1 MRKKFSSMSKRD
13 IATKF
18 FTTMILFVLLSP
30 TIYLI
35 GYTTHVSAGSRDTGS
50 DHSTMISELLD
61 DSIKSIPIAELIQ
74 SSEHYAGESVRV
86 VGFLR
91 LLSDGV
97 PAYLQ
102 DGVETVKLDLLGVD
116 VPDSYNHKKIEIKG
130 HVRAD
135 AGKQI
140 TIEVTDLSLMESD
153 TYSTRSTRTL
163 QGDQNVVVVMAR
175 FNDIPN
181 TRYTVADMDNMIFGP
196 QDSVN
201 GLYYECSYH
210 NINITGDVV
219 GWYDLPENRSD
230 YIPTDAL
237 GKEDQL
243 NTDFDKLVKDAIDL
257 SDPDV
262 DFDLYDGIVVVING
276 AFFRGLGIDQWQA
289 STDEGKKTMM
299 ATIVGENPGDLDH
312 EVWGRIAHEVGHMLG
327 LKHETP
333 KPDEYNNPFCLM
345 ASLYPGHLCAWHKMR
360 DCVDWLPSANVQT
373 VEPGS
378 IETYTVLPLE
388 NMPIGGDVYAIKVT
402 ITNKLYYMVEVRR
415 FIGYDAYVKLGGDYE
430 MPDEG
435 VIIYLVN
442 EDRKGPIDVM
452 DSKNVP
458 ADDLSD
464 APWDVGESFVNSTY
478 GINITVDEEL
488 YTNGPF
494 KITVQNNLQKPPDM
508 MITLWGDPPHE
519 SVDIWIDS
527 ELNGWDWYRYNDG
540 DPKNPVGNGDDPWA
554 NHTNRVYAKV
564 RNIGGA
570 NAFGAKVNFYYN
582 APPGLG
588 QWGTWVLI
596 NSTTVNIA
604 PKEEKNVSVEWIPP
618 ILADAGTGIVK
629 MHTCLKVEIEPVPGE
644 INTDNQCAQENIKHF
659 EITTGSGFQNVTT
672 TFTVG
677 NPYPQTQR
685 IFLQL
690 LDLPSGW
697 NVTLDKDTFLLDA
710 YETTEVTLFIGPPQD
725 VDLSTLLSTLYS
737 TLCPNSGQFHIR
749 GLTIV
754 GPTTPEFMHFEEIG
768 GITVSVHPVEKLREE
783 DVRFSVTPPTITIG
797 NNISVNGLLQQMP
810 NFTVSLLFTSPS
822 GVIITKTTKTDSE
835 GYFNDSFQPAE
846 TGTWRLQVFSTGSGS
861 YSSVLSTTKS
871 FEVNLDTTPPT
882 IIHTPIISWRNNTA
896 ILINATIT
904 DNVGVGSAVLFY
916 RKATER
922 SYVSVQMDSVSHNVW
937 TGTIPESAVTSAGLE
952 YYIRATDGKNNE
964 TTPVYTVTVP
974 TTTATIIEGRE
985 IRVYYNGTRNLTV
998 RNITFNEREILR
1010 GNIPA
1015 DRGDIGFFIDINIT
1029 GVFRNAFITMQY
1041 NDSDVVGVDEDTLR
1055 MYYWNETTNGWIL
1068 IEDSGVWTNNN
1079 TVWANITHLT
1089 IFAPMAE
1096 KVSVNIPPTPVTLN
1110 IPTGATKNLLT
1121 LTWSKNT
1128 DSDFASYEIYKS
1140 TSSGTLGTLV
1150 TTINTNTTNTYT
1162 VTGLAPGTTY
1172 YFTVRVVDTGELYSN
1187 SNQVS
1192 ATTLSEPEKKEQKGF
1207 IPGYE
1212 TTVLLAV
1219 IAVCTIL
1226 LRRKTKN

>member
-1 MRKKFSSMSKRD
+1 
-13 IATKF
+13 
-18 FTTMILFVLLSP
+18 
-30 TIYLI
+30 
-35 GYTTHVSAGSRDTGS
+35 
-50 DHSTMISELLD
+50 
-61 DSIKSIPIAELIQ
+61 
-74 SSEHYAGESVRV
+74 
-86 VGFLR
+86 
-91 LLSDGV
+91 
-97 PAYLQ
+97 
-102 DGVETVKLDLLGVD
+102 
-116 VPDSYNHKKIEIKG
+116 
-130 HVRAD
+130 
-135 AGKQI
+135 
-140 TIEVTDLSLMESD
+140 
-153 TYSTRSTRTL
+153 
-163 QGDQNVVVVMAR
+163 MAR

-219 GWYDLPENRSD
+219 GWYTLPQNRSY

-243 NTDFDKLVKDAIDL
+243 QTDFEALVKDAIDL

-312 EVWGRIAHEVGHMLG
+312 KVWGRIAHEVGHMLG
-327 LKHETP
+327 LQHETP

-345 ASLYPGHLCAWHKMR
+345 ASLYPGHLCAWSKMR
-360 DCVDWLPSANVQT
+360 PCVDWLPSANVQT
-373 VEPGS
+373 VGPDS
-378 IETYTVLPLE
+378 IVTYTVQPLE
-388 NMPIGGDVYAIKVT
+388 NVPLGSDVYAIKVT
-402 ITNKLYYMVEVRR
+402 ITNKLYYMVEVRQK
-415 FIGYDAYVKLGGDYE
+415 IGYDNIS

-452 DSKNVP
+452 DSKNAP
-458 ADDLSD
+458 ADDLDD

-478 GINITVDEEL
+478 GINITIDKQL
-488 YTNGPF
+488 YTGGPF
-494 KITVQNNLQKPPDM
+494 QITVQNEVSANPPDVA
-508 MITLWGDPPHE
+508 INPWGNPPGQTPPHE
-519 SVDIWIDS
+519 TIDIWIDS

-540 DPKNPVGNGDDPWA
+540 DPKNPVGSGDDPWA
-554 NHTNRVYAKV
+554 NHTNRFYARV

-570 NAFGAKVNFYYN
+570 NALNAKVNFYEN
-582 APPGLG
+582 TPPGIG
-588 QWGTWVLI
+588 KWGEWKLI
-596 NSTTVNIA
+596 NSTTVSIA
-604 PKEEKNVSVEWIPP
+604 PGEEKNVSVNWIPSVP
-618 ILADAGTGIVK
+618 ADAGTGVVK
-629 MHTCLKVEIEPVPGE
+629 VHTCTKVEIEPVPGE
-644 INTDNQCAQENIKHF
+644 TNTDNQCAQENINHF

-672 TFTVG
+672 TFMVG

-690 LDLPSGW
+690 LELPSGW

-710 YETTEVTLFIGPPQD
+710 YETTTVTLFIGPPQD
-725 VDLSTLLSTLYS
+725 VDLSTLLSTLSS
-737 TLCPNSGQFHIR
+737 TCCPNSAQFHIR

-754 GPTTPEFMHFEEIG
+754 GSATPEFMHFEEIG
-768 GITVSVHPVEKLREE
+768 GITVSVHPVEKVREE
-783 DVRFSVTPPTITIG
+783 DVRFSITPQTVTIG
-797 NNISVNGLLQQMP
+797 NNISISGTLWQMP
-810 NFTVSLLFTSPS
+810 NFTLSLLFISPS
-822 GVIITKTTKTDSE
+822 GAVITKTTKTGRSGSFSE
-835 GYFNDSFQPAE
+835 SFEPTE
-846 TGTWRLQVFSTGSGS
+846 TGTWKVQVFSTGNGN
-861 YSSVLSTTKS
+861 YSSVLSAEQS
-871 FEVNLDTTPPT
+871 FEANPNTAPPVIT
-882 IIHTPIISWRNNTA
+882 HTPIITWRNNTA
-896 ILINATIT
+896 MIINATIIDDT
-904 DNVGVGSAVLFY
+904 GVESAVLFY

-922 SYVSVQMDSVSHNVW
+922 TYVSVQMSSTSQDIWS
-937 TGTIPESAVTSAGLE
+937 GTIPASAVTSVGLE
-952 YYIRATDGKNNE
+952 YYIWTTDGINNA

-998 RNITFNEREILR
+998 RNVASDECEILR

-1041 NDSDVVGVDEDTLR
+1041 NDSDVVGVDENTLR
-1055 MYYWNETTNGWIL
+1055 MYYWNDTTNGWIL

-1079 TVWANITHLT
+1079 TVWANVTHLT

-1096 KVSVNIPPTPVTLN
+1096 KVSVNTPPTSVTLN

-1172 YFTVRVVDTGELYSN
+1172 YFTIRIVDTGELCSN

-1212 TTVLLAV
+1212 ATVLLAV